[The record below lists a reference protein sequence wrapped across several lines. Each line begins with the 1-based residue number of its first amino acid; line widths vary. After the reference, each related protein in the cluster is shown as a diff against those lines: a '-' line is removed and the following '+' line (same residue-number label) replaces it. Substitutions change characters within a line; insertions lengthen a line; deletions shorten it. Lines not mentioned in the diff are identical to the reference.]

1 MKFKFVK
8 LSLVLWM
15 IILGTSICYGQT
27 LTLFYDG
34 TSHAYTDVPITLY
47 VDERLVVTPMAPV
60 QFNGYTL
67 VPAREVFEQTGANVS
82 WKASEQKVYI
92 DNESDLLVL
101 TIGSKLA
108 WFNGID
114 VMLDMPAKLI
124 NNKVM
129 IPTRFVAEALGYE
142 VKWRGEDHSVHI
154 FTKDNLKNE
163 ENNSNEITLPTEE
176 DQIGEIEQSDPN
188 AIDSTTGD
196 WWLKLEHLVYN
207 EEDESLTLTDLTG
220 LTVDAVNVEEQYH
233 TKQISIF
240 IYGNFVDALPESTWF
255 KPTGEIA
262 SLQIKHF
269 NMGTQLLVTT
279 RSIKALKV
287 YEGEKGIV
295 LQCVKPSEKYDK
307 IIVIDAGHG
316 DHDPGARAGGI
327 EEKNLNL
334 KFALALKNVL
344 SQNPGI
350 KVYMTRE
357 DDTFLELNERTEMA
371 NAIDPDL
378 FISLHINSADNLSA
392 SGIET
397 YYTTKA
403 DTRNKA
409 FATIVQNALISTFG
423 KKDRGVKSNTY
434 VVTKN
439 TNAPAILIEIGFIS
453 NDGDRA
459 MMCADGFAEQYAS
472 VLYQCILDY
481 YAQGYDY

>member
-1 MKFKFVK
+1 M
-8 LSLVLWM
+8 
-15 IILGTSICYGQT
+15 
-27 LTLFYDG
+27 
-34 TSHAYTDVPITLY
+34 
-47 VDERLVVTPMAPV
+47 
-60 QFNGYTL
+60 
-67 VPAREVFEQTGANVS
+67 
-82 WKASEQKVYI
+82 
-92 DNESDLLVL
+92 
-101 TIGSKLA
+101 
-108 WFNGID
+108 
-114 VMLDMPAKLI
+114 
-124 NNKVM
+124 
-129 IPTRFVAEALGYE
+129 
-142 VKWRGEDHSVHI
+142 
-154 FTKDNLKNE
+154 
-163 ENNSNEITLPTEE
+163 
-176 DQIGEIEQSDPN
+176 
-188 AIDSTTGD
+188 
-196 WWLKLEHLVYN
+196 
-207 EEDESLTLTDLTG
+207 
-220 LTVDAVNVEEQYH
+220 
-233 TKQISIF
+233 
-240 IYGNFVDALPESTWF
+240 
-255 KPTGEIA
+255 
-262 SLQIKHF
+262 
-269 NMGTQLLVTT
+269 
-279 RSIKALKV
+279 V